1 MLEDAVPSLWA
12 AVNGWFTP
20 SVLFVLLNIVIG
32 TIAVTSK
39 GIRGMHSHPRKDD
52 DPLHQHMLG
61 PDLYHSSP
69 SMLERL
75 KSFRGFNRAPS
86 GQIPFEATVAEAP
99 PTAAASIRGSEA
111 GKALETLDDS
121 YEAAVAASSLK
132 EHPVTR
138 THSESTPTVKKM
150 AAKLMKSVSSISAF
164 QLEEK
169 PTPPRPATAGRSHP
183 PEDEEVDA
191 KADDFIN
198 RFRQQLNLQRL
209 ESIIRY
215 RDMLSRGK

>member
-1 MLEDAVPSLWA
+1 MLEDAVPSVWA

-39 GIRGMHSHPRKDD
+39 GIRGMHPHPRNDD
-52 DPLHQHMLG
+52 DPLHQHISG
-61 PDLYHSSP
+61 PDQFHSSP

-75 KSFRGFNRAPS
+75 KSFRGFYRTQS
-86 GQIPFEATVAEAP
+86 GQIPFEAAVVEA
-99 PTAAASIRGSEA
+99 SLRGSEA
-111 GKALETLDDS
+111 DKSLENLDDA
-121 YEAAVAASSLK
+121 YEAAVATSSTK
-132 EHPVTR
+132 EHPVSR
-138 THSESTPTVKKM
+138 SQSESTPTVRKM
-150 AAKLMKSVSSISAF
+150 AAKLMKSVSAMSAF

-169 PTPPRPATAGRSHP
+169 VVPQRPATPKPSHP

-215 RDMLSRGK
+215 RDMLGRGK